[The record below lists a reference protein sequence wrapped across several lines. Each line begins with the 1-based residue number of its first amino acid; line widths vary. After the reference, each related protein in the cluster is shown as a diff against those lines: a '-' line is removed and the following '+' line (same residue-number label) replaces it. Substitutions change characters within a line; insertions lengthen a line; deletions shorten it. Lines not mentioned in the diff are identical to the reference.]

1 MERRQGVQISSVPF
15 QQQALRRHP
24 DPEEGSPRGLSI
36 ASATE
41 LMRMS
46 RMMKRSN
53 MGWCIRRAANTRS
66 MLLQETAAGGGE
78 PSEAPL

>member
-1 MERRQGVQISSVPF
+1 
-15 QQQALRRHP
+15 
-24 DPEEGSPRGLSI
+24 
-36 ASATE
+36 
-41 LMRMS
+41 MRMS